1 VTEEPAPRRDRRIA
15 LLLWLLP
22 LWLVASGGFGIWYYF
37 RKQAADAQVEQ
48 IRFAT
53 EVNPVDL
60 KGDVDKFL
68 GFVGERHPGAP
79 QGLNR
84 AAAMIEGSL
93 GPSNA
98 GYKVERLRAPETPA
112 GRWPVLIATL
122 RGSEAEFPPV
132 WVLAGYDARPG
143 SLGAEA
149 NASGTASVMAAAHAL
164 AGAKPKR
171 SVVFA
176 FLPHAYAPESPLA
189 ETFDILSKR
198 IGEASELLVVEAT
211 GASDKLVISSRDAEN
226 RALRLVDGLGEVAGA
241 ESICMEED
249 FDLSSVLFEMGLPAV
264 RVSTRSAV
272 RIDETDDSAPDPA
285 KHAAATKALVA
296 LIGKLSDS

>member
-15 LLLWLLP
+15 LLLWILP

-37 RKQAADAQVEQ
+37 RKQAADELVEQ

-53 EVNPVDL
+53 EVNAKDL
-60 KGDVDKFL
+60 QADTGKFL
-68 GFVGERHPGAP
+68 NFVGERQTGAP
-79 QGLNR
+79 EGLNR

-98 GYKVERLRAPETPA
+98 GYKVENLPGPTVAG
-112 GRWPVLIATL
+112 GRWPILIVTL
-122 RGSEAEFPPV
+122 RGSEQGLTPV

-149 NASGTASVMAAAHAL
+149 NASGVASAMSAASAL

-176 FLPHAYAPESPLA
+176 FLPHAYDPEAPLT
-189 ETFDILSKR
+189 ETFEILRQR
-198 IGEASELLVVEAT
+198 IGKASELLVVEAT
-211 GASDKLVISSRDAEN
+211 GTGDKLVISSRDSEN
-226 RALRLVDGLGEVAGA
+226 RALRRIDGLGEVAGA
-241 ESICMEED
+241 ETICMEDD

-264 RVSTRSAV
+264 RVSTRAV
-272 RIDETDDSAPDPA
+272 VREDEPDDSAPDPA
-285 KHAAATKALVA
+285 KHAAATKSLVA

>member
-1 VTEEPAPRRDRRIA
+1 MTEEPAPRRDRRIA

-37 RKQAADAQVEQ
+37 RLQAAEEQVEQ

-53 EVNPVDL
+53 EVSR
-60 KGDVDKFL
+60 KGLQDDVGKLL
-68 GFVGERHPGAP
+68 GFVGERHTGAP
-79 QGLNR
+79 QGLTR
-84 AAAMIEGSL
+84 AVAMIEGAL

-122 RGSEAEFPPV
+122 RGEEPGLPPL

-143 SLGAEA
+143 SLGAGA

-164 AGAKPKR
+164 AGVKPRR

-176 FLPHAYAPESPLA
+176 FIPHAYDPESPLT
-189 ETFDILSKR
+189 ETLGILRKR
-198 IGEASELLVVEAT
+198 IGEASEVLVVEAT
-211 GASDKLVISSRDAEN
+211 GAADKLLVSSRDAES
-226 RALRLVDGLGEVAGA
+226 RALRVIDGLGEVAGA
-241 ESICMEED
+241 ETICMEDD
-249 FDLSSVLFEMGLPAV
+249 FDLSSALFERDLPAV
-264 RVSTRSAV
+264 RVSTRPVV
-272 RIDETDDSAPDPA
+272 RADEADDSAPDPA
-285 KHAAATKALVA
+285 LHAAATKALVA
-296 LIGKLSDS
+296 LIAKLSDS

>member
-1 VTEEPAPRRDRRIA
+1 MTEEPAPRRDRRIA

-37 RKQAADAQVEQ
+37 RKQTADARVEQ

-53 EVNPVDL
+53 EVSPVDL
-60 KGDVDKFL
+60 KGDVDKLL

-98 GYKVERLRAPETPA
+98 GYKVERLRGPELPA
-112 GRWPVLIATL
+112 GRWPILTATL
-122 RGSEAEFPPV
+122 RGSETDLPPL

-171 SVVFA
+171 TVVFA
-176 FLPHAYAPESPLA
+176 FIPHAYDPESPLTQ
-189 ETFDILSKR
+189 TFGILHKR
-198 IGEASELLVVEAT
+198 IGKASELLVVEAM
-211 GASDKLVISSRDAEN
+211 GAADKLLVSSRDSEN
-226 RALRLVDGLGEVAGA
+226 RVLRGIDGLGEVAGA
-241 ESICMEED
+241 EAICMEED

-264 RVSTRSAV
+264 RVSTRPVV
-272 RIDETDDSAPDPA
+272 REDETDDSAPDPA

>member
-37 RKQAADAQVEQ
+37 RKQAAEAQVEQ

-60 KGDVDKFL
+60 KGDVGKFL

-84 AAAMIEGSL
+84 AASMIEGSL

-98 GYKVERLRAPETPA
+98 GYKVERVRGPELPA
-112 GRWPVLIATL
+112 GRWPILLATL
-122 RGSEAEFPPV
+122 RGSEPGLPAV

-149 NASGTASVMAAAHAL
+149 NASGTASVLSAANAL

-171 SVVFA
+171 TVVFA
-176 FLPHAYAPESPLA
+176 FIPHAYDPESPLA
-189 ETFDILSKR
+189 ETFGILRQR
-198 IGEASELLVVEAT
+198 IGTAAELLVVEAT
-211 GASDKLVISSRDAEN
+211 GAADKLLVSSRDSGN

-241 ESICMEED
+241 EAICMEED
-249 FDLSSVLFEMGLPAV
+249 FDLSSVLFETGLPAV
-264 RVSTRSAV
+264 RVSTRPVV
-272 RIDETDDSAPDPA
+272 RGGESDDSAPDPA
-285 KHAAATKALVA
+285 KHAAATKALAA